1 MKRLITIIC
10 LTIAVLIE
18 SVGVS
23 ESADFV
29 KGFVKGLTAF
39 QRGNLAI
46 ALREFTPLA
55 EQGDVNAQYFLGRT
69 YQEVVRNKGQ
79 GITADNKPAV
89 KWFTLAAKQGD
100 QQAQNSLG
108 LMYRNGEG
116 IPKDHKT
123 AVKWFTLAAK
133 QGYYS
138 AQFNL
143 GVMYE
148 GGEGVLQDDKT
159 AVKWY
164 RLAAEQ
170 GNATAQTNLS
180 MIYGMG
186 SSVIQ
191 NNVYAYMWGN
201 IAASNGSED
210 GAMVRDLAKKS
221 MTPSQVEKAQ
231 DLARECIRKK
241 LKGC

>member
-79 GITADNKPAV
+79 GITADNKP
-89 KWFTLAAKQGD
+89 
-100 QQAQNSLG
+100 
-108 LMYRNGEG
+108 
-116 IPKDHKT
+116 